1 MSTSTKNQMLTTP
14 FWIKIGVA
22 IYKEKISSNRVNII
36 TLIRTSEI
44 SCCRKERWTK
54 HWDFDDDEMIRVYIW
69 HQGNFSVAVAI
80 SLSCKKLQEDKS
92 EKKWSY
98 CMKITLI
105 TKYRELWRLDKKRL
119 SGLSGST

>member
-36 TLIRTSEI
+36 ALIGTSEI

-54 HWDFDDDEMIRVYIW
+54 HSDFDNDEMIKDY
-69 HQGNFSVAVAI
+69 
-80 SLSCKKLQEDKS
+80 
-92 EKKWSY
+92 
-98 CMKITLI
+98 T
-105 TKYRELWRLDKKRL
+105 
-119 SGLSGST
+119 